1 MSCELSLFSTQC
13 QLNVVKI
20 LGLITVRG
28 VVFSRLYLSQY
39 CGVFMIE
46 TGLLLVLDFI
56 SFVVRFA
63 CIK

>member
-1 MSCELSLFSTQC
+1 MSCELSLFSTHC

-20 LGLITVRG
+20 LGLITVRS

>member
-46 TGLLLVLDFI
+46 TGVLLVLDFI

>member
-46 TGLLLVLDFI
+46 TGVLLVLDFI

-63 CIK
+63 CMK